1 MLDPNFDPLGDL
13 QLLKHNTNQLINS
26 HNNHDTAISVICT
39 QHNRINKLINEQQKE
54 ITRLKAEIAMI
65 KQSMTK

>member
-26 HNNHDTAISVICT
+26 HNNHDNAIAVICT

-65 KQSMTK
+65 KQSLTK